1 MSLNTARLLETGNLL
16 TPRGRLLYPSLFKPR
31 AMKGETDPKK
41 AKYQATLLF
50 PAGCN
55 FDAIRAAVKE
65 IVEENVPAK
74 ARATTKLRLPFLKT
88 ADQPRLVDYA
98 EAFPDMLRFNA
109 TNRPDV
115 VTPKGDRSIT
125 EDEEADEVYGGRW
138 ARVSCRAFWYDTTG
152 NKGVSLGLQNVQ
164 LLLGPD
170 GEPGEPMAGG
180 RVRGTAEF
188 EAVSDDAVKSLLDDE
203 IPF

>member
-1 MSLNTARLLETGNLL
+1 MSLNTARRLESGNLM
-16 TPRGRLLYPSLFKPR
+16 TPKGRMLYPALFKPR

-50 PAGCN
+50 PVGCN

-65 IVEENVPAK
+65 EMEENVPAK
-74 ARATTKLRLPFLKT
+74 QRATTKLRLPFLKT
-88 ADQPRLVDYA
+88 ADQPRFAEYADDY
-98 EAFPDMLRFNA
+98 PVMLRFNA
-109 TNRPDV
+109 TLRPDV
-115 VTPKGDRSIT
+115 VTPKGDRAVT
-125 EDEEADEVYGGRW
+125 EDEAADEVYSGRW
-138 ARVSCRAFWYDTTG
+138 ARVTCRAFFYDHPTG
-152 NKGVSLGLQNVQ
+152 GKGVSLGLQNVQ
-164 LLLGPD
+164 LLD
-170 GEPGEPMAGG
+170 HADPMAGG